1 MSFLVLIGHG
11 WRERGAWMFTRRG
24 KYVVK
29 KLPAGSVVGSATT
42 LLDAADVA
50 MEDARK
56 GPSKYVIEQPVIEVD
71 VSKAYGVLASAGSP
85 PGQPTELSVQDVRSS
100 YVTLACAAVEGAAH
114 YQWYINGVPVTL
126 TQGPSATI
134 TGLTGATTY
143 TAQVGALSEAGL
155 SGAVSDAVLFYT
167 LGGEVPAWAT
177 AIPAQQYAVG
187 TPVDI
192 DLRAYVDDVTAFTL
206 VFSVASGV
214 LPAGLAIVGQRV
226 LGTVTTA
233 GSAAVVF
240 RVVHAEHP
248 AQHTADSEPVPFD
261 VVLNADTTAPDVPSD
276 FAATPYST
284 SQVLLTWT
292 NPASDA
298 VVSGAITSGLSH
310 VGVYRD
316 GAFIAQVLSSATPND
331 EYLATATAESA
342 WKIRSADLAG
352 NRSAFTAEVL
362 AGPLVT
368 GPTGAPENFVAT
380 RTAGTTATLTWEAPS
395 SGPAVTAYRVY
406 FSLTENGTYTE
417 VYDGLP
423 TPAGGV
429 YTYTHNSGFTSA
441 QEPWFYVT
449 AVAGGVESAATPKR
463 QLSAGVFDVYF
474 DSARAWTGSD
484 PLVTTDVDGA
494 SWLQS
499 GYDAFSR
506 PVDGA
511 PAGAKGGTT
520 GVTLVNN
527 RTKDG
532 AWTLRTQLTMHTGGT
547 GNVFPATNDDY
558 FPAPAKWHHKNVT
571 LSDPDSETQD
581 RAHRNEL
588 TSRGKANNILK
599 DEDHWFGFWIFM
611 PGDNDPLGDWPSKAM
626 GWWGS
631 YSYGPQLHPTNGAQS
646 YSPTLALAQAAGRY
660 SDSGESPVVHP
671 TGAPVVSYQ
680 RGGDRYRLTDNG
692 QNAATLRVQWAA
704 VSGATAYRIY
714 SSVRPDGPWQVHT
727 ASTTALSLTITGL
740 GTNNSATNQKNLYV
754 KVHALTGSSEG
765 PASLICPSPQWYWSD
780 TQPSRR
786 WGADARSDLGQWV
799 RFVYHYRLS
808 DNNTGIVEIWKDDAL
823 VFRDLATSIGSNFP
837 AAHYWKLG
845 IYHGRVG
852 VLEGQAGADSVP
864 IAADTPARITAYYSG
879 IRMGM
884 RTGGTTG
891 ATDTDDAAY
900 QAVRPRD

>member
-1 MSFLVLIGHG
+1 
-11 WRERGAWMFTRRG
+11 MFTRRG
-24 KYVVK
+24 KYVVVRM
-29 KLPAGSVVGSATT
+29 PGREVVGAATT

-50 MEDARK
+50 MEDARR
-56 GPSKYVIEQPVIEVD
+56 GPGKWVIEQPVIEVD
-71 VSKAYGVLASAGSP
+71 VRESYGVSKAYGVLTGSGSP
-85 PGQPTELSVQDVRSS
+85 PPQPTDLAVTDIGSTT
-100 YVTLACAAVEGAAH
+100 VTLTCATVAEAAH
-114 YQWYINGVPVTL
+114 YQWYINGVPSTL

-134 TGLTGATTY
+134 SGLTAATTY
-143 TAQVGALSEAGL
+143 TAQVGAISETGL
-155 SGAVSDAVLFYT
+155 SGAVSDAILFYT
-167 LGGEVPAWAT
+167 LVNENVVWAT
-177 AIPAQQYAVG
+177 AIPAQQFAVG

-192 DLRAYVDDVTAFTL
+192 DLRTYVDDLTAFTL
-206 VFSVASGV
+206 VFSVASGS

-226 LGTVTTA
+226 LGTVTAA
-233 GSAAVVF
+233 GNSSVVF
-240 RVVHAEHP
+240 RARHAEHLD
-248 AQHTADSEPVPFD
+248 QHYADSEAVAFD
-261 VVLNADTTAPDVPSD
+261 VVLNADTTAPPMPGS
-276 FAATPYST
+276 FAATPYSAT
-284 SQVLLTWT
+284 QVLLTWT
-292 NPASDA
+292 NAAGDTEVA
-298 VVSGAITSGLSH
+298 GAITSGLSH
-310 VGVYRD
+310 VGVYKD
-316 GAFIAQVLSSATPND
+316 GVFVAQVVNSATPND
-331 EYLATATAESA
+331 EYLASATAEAA

-352 NRSAFTAEVL
+352 NRSAFTAEVI
-362 AGPLVT
+362 AGPTVGGAT
-368 GPTGAPENFVAT
+368 GSPENFVAT
-380 RTAGTTATLTWEAPS
+380 RTSGAVATLAWEAPS
-395 SGPAVTAYRVY
+395 SGPAVSAYRVY

-423 TPAGGV
+423 TPVGGV
-429 YTYTHNSGFTSA
+429 YSTTVGSGFTSA

-463 QLSAGVFDVYF
+463 QLSAGVFDVIF
-474 DSARAWTGSD
+474 DSTTAWTGSN
-484 PLVTTDVDGA
+484 PLVTTDVDGS
-494 SWLQS
+494 SWLQD

-527 RTKDG
+527 RVKDG
-532 AWTLRTQLTMHTGGT
+532 AWTLRTQLTMHTGGA
-547 GNVFPATNDDY
+547 GNVFAATNDDY
-558 FPAPAKWHHKNVT
+558 FPAPAKWRHKNVT

-588 TSRGKANNILK
+588 TGRGKVQNILK
-599 DEDHWFGFWIFM
+599 DEDHWMGFWIFM
-611 PGDNDPLGDWPSKAM
+611 PGENDPLGDWPTKAM

-631 YSYGPQLHPTNGAQS
+631 YSYGPQLHPTNGVQS
-646 YSPTLALAQAAGRY
+646 YSPTLALSQASGRY
-660 SDSGESPVVHP
+660 SDNGEIPVVHP

-692 QNAATLRVQWAA
+692 QSAATLRVQWTA
-704 VSGATAYRIY
+704 VAGATAYRIY

-754 KVHALTGSSEG
+754 RVHALTGASEG

-786 WGADARSDLGQWV
+786 WGADARGDLGLWV

-808 DNNTGIVEIWKDDAL
+808 NNSTGIIEIWKDDVL
-823 VFRDLATSIGSNFP
+823 VFRDENINLGSNFP

-879 IRMGM
+879 IRFGM
-884 RTGGTTG
+884 RTGGTQG
-891 ATDTDDAAY
+891 PTDTDDAAY
-900 QAVRPRD
+900 QTVRPRD